1 MLTPDVWT
9 SGVVVA
15 QEISS
20 EAAEACESGRVCQYL
35 FDRTNNEFVSQLL
48 GVLLP
53 DILRTILIFA
63 GAWFLV
69 RIVRKTIRGVVRDL
83 VERDSERADG
93 TRKRIPL
100 ATTQSLDPARAS
112 MRTETLGNVL
122 RSLASL
128 VIWASALFIAVGSLR
143 TVAID
148 LGPLIAGAGIVGV
161 ALGFGSQS
169 LVKDFLSGI
178 FMLIEDQYGVGDIVD
193 VGPAT
198 GVVEGFT
205 LRTTRLRDVEGVLW
219 HVPNGEISRVGN
231 LSQQWSR
238 SLLDI
243 PVAYN
248 TDLDQAID
256 IIKRTADELWHDE
269 AWRGLILEEPDVWG
283 VEAFGDS
290 AILIRV
296 VLKVVP
302 AQQWA
307 VSRELRMRVK
317 TAFDEASIEIPFPQQ
332 TVWVRNGASTEPSLY
347 DREHADANQ
356 SEPARPNDDEPTGPN
371 VGGGRVRRH
380 ARTGEY
386 DSAPPDTAQDHE
398 SDKNAR

>member
-1 MLTPDVWT
+1 
-9 SGVVVA
+9 
-15 QEISS
+15 
-20 EAAEACESGRVCQYL
+20 
-35 FDRTNNEFVSQLL
+35 
-48 GVLLP
+48 
-53 DILRTILIFA
+53 
-63 GAWFLV
+63 
-69 RIVRKTIRGVVRDL
+69 
-83 VERDSERADG
+83 
-93 TRKRIPL
+93 
-100 ATTQSLDPARAS
+100 
-112 MRTETLGNVL
+112 
-122 RSLASL
+122 
-128 VIWASALFIAVGSLR
+128 
-143 TVAID
+143 
-148 LGPLIAGAGIVGV
+148 LIAGAGIVGV

-243 PVAYN
+243 PVAYT
-248 TDLDQAID
+248 TDLDQAIE
-256 IIKRTADELWHDE
+256 IIKRTADELWRDE

-317 TAFDEASIEIPFPQQ
+317 AAFDEAGIEIPFPQQ
-332 TVWVRNGASTEPSLY
+332 TVWVRNGMDTPSPY
-347 DREHADANQ
+347 GREQAHADH

-371 VGGGRVRRH
+371 DGGGRVRH
-380 ARTGEY
+380 PARTGEY

-398 SDKNAR
+398 SDKNTR

>member
-1 MLTPDVWT
+1 MWTTPLL
-9 SGVVVA
+9 
-15 QEISS
+15 
-20 EAAEACESGRVCQYL
+20 AAGIGNADEACTQGTLCKAIQNNVI
-35 FDRTNNEFVSQLL
+35 DNEFAAQAL
-48 GVLLP
+48 GVLIP
-53 DILRTILIFA
+53 DILQTILIF
-63 GAWFLV
+63 GIAWFLV
-69 RIVRKTIRGVVRDL
+69 RVVRKAIRSIVRDM
-83 VERDSERADG
+83 VERGQERASG
-93 TRKRIPL
+93 GSRRRLSL
-100 ATTQSLDPARAS
+100 ASTQSIDPARAA

-128 VIWASALFIAVGSLR
+128 IIWTGAVFVAVGSLR
-143 TVAID
+143 TID
-148 LGPLIAGAGIVGV
+148 INLGPLIAGAGIIGV

-178 FMLIEDQYGVGDIVD
+178 FMLLEDQYGVGDIVD

-198 GVVEGFT
+198 GIVEGIT

-219 HVPNGEISRVGN
+219 HVPNGEITRVGN

-243 PVAYN
+243 PVAYG
-248 TDLDQAID
+248 TDLNEAISV
-256 IIKRTADELWHDE
+256 IKGTADDLWTDA

-290 AILIRV
+290 SILIRI

-307 VSRELRMRVK
+307 VSRELRLRLK
-317 TAFDEASIEIPFPQQ
+317 DAFDDAGIEIPFPQT
-332 TVWVRNGASTEPSLY
+332 TVWLRSEPTEVDGPTTGNGAVSRP
-347 DREHADANQ
+347 RERAGH
-356 SEPARPNDDEPTGPN
+356 R
-371 VGGGRVRRH
+371 

-386 DSAPPDTAQDHE
+386 DSAPPASHDDGHADGGDGDGE
-398 SDKNAR
+398 DR

>member
-1 MLTPDVWT
+1 MWFSNAAATGLLLAQEVNVSDQAQQACRDSPVCTFFLDRDWPPF
-9 SGVVVA
+9 VA
-15 QEISS
+15 Q
-20 EAAEACESGRVCQYL
+20 A
-35 FDRTNNEFVSQLL
+35 L
-48 GVLLP
+48 GVLIP
-53 DILRTILIFA
+53 DILQTILIF
-63 GAWFLV
+63 GIAWFLV
-69 RIVRKTIRGVVRDL
+69 RVVRKAIRSIVRDM
-83 VERDSERADG
+83 VERGQERASG
-93 TRKRIPL
+93 GPRRRLSL
-100 ATTQSLDPARAS
+100 ASTQSIDPARAA

-128 VIWASALFIAVGSLR
+128 IIWTGAVFVAVGSLR
-143 TVAID
+143 TID
-148 LGPLIAGAGIVGV
+148 INLGPLIAGAGIIGV

-178 FMLIEDQYGVGDIVD
+178 FMLLEDQYGVGDIVD

-198 GVVEGFT
+198 GIVEGIT

-219 HVPNGEISRVGN
+219 HVPNGEITRVGN

-243 PVAYN
+243 PVAYG
-248 TDLDQAID
+248 TDLNEAISV
-256 IIKRTADELWHDE
+256 IKGTADDLWTDA

-290 AILIRV
+290 AILIRI

-307 VSRELRMRVK
+307 VSRELRLRLK
-317 TAFDEASIEIPFPQQ
+317 DAFDDAGIEIPFPQT
-332 TVWVRNGASTEPSLY
+332 TVWLRSEATEEADGPTTGNGAVSRP
-347 DREHADANQ
+347 RERAGH
-356 SEPARPNDDEPTGPN
+356 R
-371 VGGGRVRRH
+371 

-386 DSAPPDTAQDHE
+386 DSAPPASHDDGHAGDDGGDGRDH
-398 SDKNAR
+398 

>member
-1 MLTPDVWT
+1 MWTPDVWT
-9 SGVVVA
+9 SGVTMAQQLFA
-15 QEISS
+15 QELST
-20 EAAEACESGRVCQYL
+20 EAADACESGRVCQWL
-35 FDRTNNEFVSQLL
+35 LDRTDNELISQLL

-53 DILRTILIFA
+53 DILRTVVIFA
-63 GAWFLV
+63 AAWFLV
-69 RIVRKTIRGVVRDL
+69 RVVRKTIRRVVRDI
-83 VERDSERADG
+83 VEREGERANS
-93 TRKRIPL
+93 RKRVPL
-100 ATTQSLDPARAS
+100 ASTQSLDPARAA
-112 MRTETLGNVL
+112 MRAETLGNVL
-122 RSLASL
+122 RSIASL
-128 VIWASALFIAVGSLR
+128 VIWIAAVFVAVGSLQ
-143 TVAID
+143 TTAIE

-198 GVVEGFT
+198 GVVEGIT

-243 PVAYN
+243 PVAYT
-248 TDLDQAID
+248 TDLDEAID
-256 IIKRTADELWHDE
+256 IIKKTADELWRDPD
-269 AWRGLILEEPDVWG
+269 WRGLVLEEPDVWG
-283 VEAFGDS
+283 VEEFGDS

-317 TAFDEASIEIPFPQQ
+317 AAFDEAGIEIPFPQQ
-332 TVWVRNGASTEPSLY
+332 TVWVRDDNGTVPSPY
-347 DREHADANQ
+347 QSDR
-356 SEPARPNDDEPTGPN
+356 PAARRNRGD
-371 VGGGRVRRH
+371 RVRHH

-386 DSAPPDTAQDHE
+386 DSAPPETAQDPGGD
-398 SDKNAR
+398 SDGDHR